1 MKIYFSPFLNLSI
14 FLVIFYLLSDKN
26 LFVYAVDK
34 QFEACR
40 VARSC
45 GNQSI
50 SFPFYIPGLQQP
62 YCGYPGFDVSCNND
76 IPYLSFS
83 DDFYII
89 REIFYHNQSLII
101 SNAVFFTPTPGCLP
115 RVRNLSLPAD
125 FKLAGNQSQLLL
137 FSNCHDSYSQ
147 RNFGKYIIGCDFE
160 NQSSSVL
167 ALPEDERVRL
177 DKQECGEDDVV
188 AAPIRYGD
196 RNESSEGMRGVL
208 ERGFMLNWTTSDC
221 SLCQSSGGKCGFE
234 TETFHFKCFCPDR
247 PNAARCDP
255 LNGNKNGKLKL
266 GLGLASIVAGLGVLL
281 VTYCCLRKKLSS
293 KTHQNVEA
301 LLRNY
306 GPLQVRRY
314 RYSDIKKM
322 TNSFTEKLGKGGF
335 GDVYKGKLYDG
346 SLVAVKVLNNTKDS
360 NTEEFI
366 NEVATMSRT
375 SHVNIVSVLG
385 FCFESAKQRALIFE
399 FMPNGSLEK
408 FIFDENSNE
417 SNLHQLDWE
426 THYQISLGIARGLEY
441 LHRGCNTR
449 ILHFDIKPHNILL
462 DAEFVPKISDFGL
475 AKICTRKE
483 SIVSMMGPRGTIGY
497 IAPEVYSRNFGG
509 VSYKSDVYS
518 YGMMVLEMV
527 GGRKNINV
535 RVDNTSEIYFPHW
548 IYRRLEIDEDLG
560 MKRIMNEE
568 DRVKVRKMIIVSL
581 WCIQTHPST
590 RPTMSRVIEMLEGS
604 LDSLQV
610 PPKPFLSSPPR
621 SPPPDSSSTSGSE
634 QI

>member
-1 MKIYFSPFLNLSI
+1 MSNRKEDNGMGLSAS
-14 FLVIFYLLSDKN
+14 LHW
-26 LFVYAVDK
+26 
-34 QFEACR
+34 
-40 VARSC
+40 
-45 GNQSI
+45 
-50 SFPFYIPGLQQP
+50 
-62 YCGYPGFDVSCNND
+62 
-76 IPYLSFS
+76 
-83 DDFYII
+83 
-89 REIFYHNQSLII
+89 EI
-101 SNAVFFTPTPGCLP
+101 
-115 RVRNLSLPAD
+115 
-125 FKLAGNQSQLLL
+125 QL
-137 FSNCHDSYSQ
+137 
-147 RNFGKYIIGCDFE
+147 
-160 NQSSSVL
+160 
-167 ALPEDERVRL
+167 
-177 DKQECGEDDVV
+177 
-188 AAPIRYGD
+188 
-196 RNESSEGMRGVL
+196 
-208 ERGFMLNWTTSDC
+208 TSMTQT
-221 SLCQSSGGKCGFE
+221 S
-234 TETFHFKCFCPDR
+234 T
-247 PNAARCDP
+247 
-255 LNGNKNGKLKL
+255 
-266 GLGLASIVAGLGVLL
+266 VAGLGVLL
-281 VTYCCLRKKLSS
+281 VTYCCLRKKLLS

-385 FCFESAKQRALIFE
+385 FCFESAKKRALIFE
-399 FMPNGSLEK
+399 FMPNGSLGK

-417 SNLHQLDWE
+417 SNPHKLDWE

-483 SIVSMMGPRGTIGY
+483 SIVSMMGTRGTIGY

-581 WCIQTHPST
+581 WCIQTDPST

-621 SPPPDSSSTSGSE
+621 SPLPDSSSTSGSE